1 MPLLRSEGSPLALA
15 SVDTFGRLA
24 DLSDESLALR
34 FQAGDE
40 AAMEELLARHQSMA
54 RSKARAWFFQGA
66 DVDDVVQEATIGIY
80 KAARDFGTSHNV
92 TFGAFAEL
100 CVTRQVITAVKTAAR
115 RKHQA
120 LNRYVSFTAG
130 GDDSDESMESRLG
143 LYALSDPAEEVVD
156 RDSEE
161 RLLAS
166 LAGVLSQ
173 LESDVLDLYT
183 QGHSYAE
190 IGDELGR
197 HAKAI
202 DNAVQ
207 RIRRK
212 LGTHLRLV
220 TPEIV
225 PV

>member
-1 MPLLRSEGSPLALA
+1 MALA
-15 SVDTFGRLA
+15 SVETLERII
-24 DLSDESLALR
+24 DLTDESLALR
-34 FQAGDE
+34 FQGGDE
-40 AAMEELLARHQSMA
+40 AALEELLRRHRSMA

-80 KAARDFGTSHNV
+80 KAARDFVPSHNV

-100 CVTRQVITAVKTAAR
+100 CVTRQVITAVKSAAR

-120 LNRYVSFTAG
+120 LNHYVSISGTPT
-130 GDDSDESMESRLG
+130 DDSDESMECRLS
-143 LYALSDPAEEVVD
+143 LYSESDPAEEVVA

-166 LAGVLSQ
+166 VSGVLSE

-183 QGHSYAE
+183 QGRSYAE
-190 IGDELGR
+190 IGEQLGR

-220 TPEIV
+220 TPDLV
-225 PV
+225 PA

>member
-1 MPLLRSEGSPLALA
+1 MALA
-15 SVDTFGRLA
+15 SVETFERLR

-40 AAMEELLARHQSMA
+40 AAMEELLGRHRAMA

-66 DVDDVVQEATIGIY
+66 DVEDVVQEATIGIY
-80 KAARDFGTSHNV
+80 KAARDFGMSHNV

-100 CVTRQVITAVKTAAR
+100 CVTRQVITAVKSAAR

-120 LNRYVSFTAG
+120 LNRYVSFTAS
-130 GDDSDESMESRLG
+130 GDESDESMESRLG
-143 LYALSDPAEEVVD
+143 LYETCDPADEVAS

-166 LAGVLSQ
+166 VAGVLSE
-173 LESDVLDLYT
+173 LEHAVLDLYT

-220 TPEIV
+220 TPELV
-225 PV
+225 PA

>member
-1 MPLLRSEGSPLALA
+1 MALA
-15 SVDTFGRLA
+15 SVETFERIIDLTDEALA
-24 DLSDESLALR
+24 ER

-40 AAMEELLARHQSMA
+40 YAMEELLRRHRPMA
-54 RSKARAWFFQGA
+54 RSKARAWYFQGA

-80 KAARDFGTSHNV
+80 KAARDFVPTHNV

-100 CVTRQVITAVKTAAR
+100 CVTRQVITAVKGAAR

-120 LNRYVSFTAG
+120 LNRYVSISGTTT
-130 GDDSDESMESRLG
+130 DDSDESMECRLG
-143 LYALSDPAEEVVD
+143 LYSSSSDPAEEVVA
-156 RDSEE
+156 RDAEA

-166 LAGVLSQ
+166 LTGVLSE
-173 LESDVLDLYT
+173 LETDVLDLYT
-183 QGHSYAE
+183 EGRSYAE
-190 IGDELGR
+190 IGELLGR

-220 TPEIV
+220 TPDLV
-225 PV
+225 PA

>member
-1 MPLLRSEGSPLALA
+1 MALA
-15 SVDTFGRLA
+15 SVETFERII
-24 DLSDESLALR
+24 DLTDESLAER

-40 AAMEELLARHQSMA
+40 YAIEELLRRHRPMA

-80 KAARDFGTSHNV
+80 KAARDFVPSHNV

-100 CVTRQVITAVKTAAR
+100 CVTRQVITAEKGAAR

-120 LNRYVSFTAG
+120 LNRYVSISGTTT
-130 GDDSDESMESRLG
+130 DDSDESMECRLG
-143 LYALSDPAEEVVD
+143 LYSSSDPAEEVVA
-156 RDSEE
+156 RDTEE

-166 LAGVLSQ
+166 LTGVLSE
-173 LESDVLDLYT
+173 LETDVLDLYT
-183 QGHSYAE
+183 EGRSYAE
-190 IGDELGR
+190 IGELLGR

-220 TPEIV
+220 TPDLV
-225 PV
+225 PA